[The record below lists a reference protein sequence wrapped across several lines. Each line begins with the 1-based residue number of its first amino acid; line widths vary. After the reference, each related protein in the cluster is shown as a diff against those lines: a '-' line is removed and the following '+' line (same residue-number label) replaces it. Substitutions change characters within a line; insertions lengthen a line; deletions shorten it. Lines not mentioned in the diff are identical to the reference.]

1 MCHVPLARP
10 PHKMHA
16 PQVCWEKHWGSD
28 ASAIMLNIYKCTLA
42 SCVFIAAVGVYA
54 AVIGGPF
61 LSAAM
66 PGAFSPLLL
75 SSIIGIVV
83 GDVMWLK
90 ALQVRY
96 TAVAIQ
102 LWSWLYGCGY
112 TAMVIRL
119 WLVVRCGASLHC
131 GSLFVTSILTHHA
144 LDTTHRHATHRHA
157 THRHAISSLHSQ
169 LLGTRRLVVI
179 DMVKPF
185 LAAFAGALILEKKE
199 PVTPLM
205 WAGMVRMTSPL
216 LHPDFILTSH

>member
-1 MCHVPLARP
+1 M
-10 PHKMHA
+10 
-16 PQVCWEKHWGSD
+16 CWEKHWGSD

-102 LWSWLYGCGY
+102 LWLYGCGY
-112 TAMVIRL
+112 TAV
-119 WLVVRCGASLHC
+119 A
-131 GSLFVTSILTHHA
+131 
-144 LDTTHRHATHRHA
+144 
-157 THRHAISSLHSQ
+157 
-169 LLGTRRLVVI
+169 
-179 DMVKPF
+179 
-185 LAAFAGALILEKKE
+185 
-199 PVTPLM
+199 
-205 WAGMVRMTSPL
+205 
-216 LHPDFILTSH
+216 

>member
-1 MCHVPLARP
+1 
-10 PHKMHA
+10 
-16 PQVCWEKHWGSD
+16 
-28 ASAIMLNIYKCTLA
+28 MLNIYKCTLA

-102 LWSWLYGCGY
+102 AVAIRLWLYGCGLVRCLA
-112 TAMVIRL
+112 TL
-119 WLVVRCGASLHC
+119 WLVICHLA
-131 GSLFVTSILTHHA
+131 TITHHS
-144 LDTTHRHATHRHA
+144 LDTRHVDTRYRLSTH
-157 THRHAISSLHSQ
+157 SC
-169 LLGTRRLVVI
+169 
-179 DMVKPF
+179 
-185 LAAFAGALILEKKE
+185 
-199 PVTPLM
+199 
-205 WAGMVRMTSPL
+205 
-216 LHPDFILTSH
+216 

>member
-1 MCHVPLARP
+1 
-10 PHKMHA
+10 
-16 PQVCWEKHWGSD
+16 
-28 ASAIMLNIYKCTLA
+28 MLNIYKCTLA

-102 LWSWLYGCGY
+102 LWLYGCGY
-112 TAMVIRL
+112 TAV
-119 WLVVRCGASLHC
+119 A
-131 GSLFVTSILTHHA
+131 
-144 LDTTHRHATHRHA
+144 
-157 THRHAISSLHSQ
+157 
-169 LLGTRRLVVI
+169 
-179 DMVKPF
+179 
-185 LAAFAGALILEKKE
+185 
-199 PVTPLM
+199 
-205 WAGMVRMTSPL
+205 
-216 LHPDFILTSH
+216 

>member
-1 MCHVPLARP
+1 
-10 PHKMHA
+10 
-16 PQVCWEKHWGSD
+16 
-28 ASAIMLNIYKCTLA
+28 MLNIYKCTLA

-96 TAVAIQ
+96 T
-102 LWSWLYGCGY
+102 GCGY
-112 TAMVIRL
+112 TAVAIRL
-119 WLVVRCGASLHC
+119 WLSTVPRYTVARYLSPRDNHSSLTRH
-131 GSLFVTSILTHHA
+131 SARRHSIP
-144 LDTTHRHATHRHA
+144 
-157 THRHAISSLHSQ
+157 SLHSQ

-205 WAGMVRMTSPL
+205 WAGMVRMTSP
-216 LHPDFILTSH
+216 

>member
-1 MCHVPLARP
+1 MLSSTLTPPSSNVPCAPRTP
-10 PHKMHA
+10 TSQNA

-28 ASAIMLNIYKCTLA
+28 ASAITLNIYKCTLA

-102 LWSWLYGCGY
+102 LWLYGCGY
-112 TAMVIRL
+112 TAVACCTVPHYTL
-119 WLVVRCGASLHC
+119 WLVICH
-131 GSLFVTSILTHHA
+131 
-144 LDTTHRHATHRHA
+144 LDTH
-157 THRHAISSLHSQ
+157 SSR
-169 LLGTRRLVVI
+169 TRLDTSTRDTSTRDI
-179 DMVKPF
+179 
-185 LAAFAGALILEKKE
+185 I
-199 PVTPLM
+199 
-205 WAGMVRMTSPL
+205 SPL
-216 LHPDFILTSH
+216 PAAGDAPTGGD

>member
-1 MCHVPLARP
+1 M
-10 PHKMHA
+10 
-16 PQVCWEKHWGSD
+16 CWEKHWGSD
-28 ASAIMLNIYKCTLA
+28 ASAITLNIYKCTLA

-102 LWSWLYGCGY
+102 LWLYGCGY
-112 TAMVIRL
+112 TAVVIRL
-119 WLVVRCGASLHC
+119 WLVVRCLTTHC

-144 LDTTHRHATHRHA
+144 LDLTHRHA